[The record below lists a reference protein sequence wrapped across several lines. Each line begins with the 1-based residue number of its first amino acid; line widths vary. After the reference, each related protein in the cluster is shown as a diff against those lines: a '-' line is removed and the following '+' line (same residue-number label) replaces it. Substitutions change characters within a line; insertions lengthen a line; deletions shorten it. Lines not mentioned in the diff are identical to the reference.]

1 MKLNDWMRF
10 KMLMKMDTE
19 GSGGAG
25 GNEPPAGGGGDNGG
39 SGGDGN
45 SGGSNDKTFTQEQVN
60 SMIAAEKRKN
70 LSSVYKGLGFESEEA
85 AKQFVEK
92 YKQEEEKNKSDLV
105 KAQEEAKK
113 AQEEKAAETARAQDL
128 QYKFD
133 AIAEGCD
140 TKSAEDVV
148 VLAKAKMSD
157 DKDFAAALKEVKEQ
171 YPAMFGQTDN
181 GNGGGT
187 GGGGTS
193 PRQKLKSGG
202 TSPRGKL
209 KVGDVSG
216 MGKRLAEQRKQNNN
230 TAANNEYFK

>member
-10 KMLMKMDTE
+10 KMLMKMNTE
-19 GSGGAG
+19 GSGGGAG
-25 GNEPPAGGGGDNGG
+25 GAEPPAGGEGGNGG

-113 AQEEKAAETARAQDL
+113 AQEEKAAEAARAQDL

-171 YPAMFGQTDN
+171 YPAMFGQSA
-181 GNGGGT
+181 GGGGT
-187 GGGGTS
+187 GG
-193 PRQKLKSGG
+193 GG

-230 TAANNEYFK
+230 TAKDNEYFK

>member
-10 KMLMKMDTE
+10 KMLMKMDAD
-19 GSGGAG
+19 GSGGGAG
-25 GNEPPAGGGGDNGG
+25 GTDPAAGDNGG
-39 SGGDGN
+39 NGGSDGDGN

-92 YKQEEEKNKSDLV
+92 YKQQEENNKSELVKEQEKNKQL
-105 KAQEEAKK
+105 EAEKK
-113 AQEEKAAETARAQDL
+113 AEQSKAQDL

-133 AIAEGCD
+133 AMAEGCD
-140 TKSAEDVV
+140 AKAAEDVV

-171 YPAMFGQTDN
+171 YPTMFGQSES
-181 GNGGGT
+181 GGGT
-187 GGGGTS
+187 G
-193 PRQKLKSGG
+193 SGG

-209 KVGDVSG
+209 KAGDVSG
-216 MGKRLAEQRKQNNN
+216 MGKRLAEQRKQNN
-230 TAANNEYFK
+230 TAKNNDYFK